1 MDPIVEKTSRRV
13 TVSMGTWRWNR
24 MLRLEEAYKLARV
37 IKCSMKQV
45 VSELSLTPD
54 EAMAAL
60 RAL

>member
-13 TVSMGTWRWNR
+13 TVSMSTWRWNR
-24 MLRLEEAYKLARV
+24 MLRLEEVYKLARV

-45 VSELSLTPD
+45 VSEPSLTPD